1 MINGKQR
8 AFLRG
13 KANGLETIFQIGKGG
28 ISENLLKQIEDA
40 LEARELVK
48 ARVLE
53 NSGLTARETG
63 DEIAERIGADCV
75 CAIGTRFTLYKES
88 VKHKNYSL
96 MIKTL

>member
-1 MINGKQR
+1 MLSGKQR

-13 KANGLETIFQIGKGG
+13 KANGLETIFQVGKGG
-28 ISENLLKQIEDA
+28 INENLLTQLEDA

-53 NSGLTARETG
+53 NSGMTAREAG
-63 DEIAERIGADCV
+63 DEIAEKIGADCV

-88 VKHKNYSL
+88 KKHKQYSL